1 MKVNI
6 SNSVNKKNPLSIS
19 LDSSTTAN
27 FGECLPIFSHELPPN
42 THMALNIRDAVRF
55 APLSFPT
62 FGKAYL
68 NTYAF
73 SHKISKLYPPFNDL
87 LGRTPYTSA
96 SGSIYVP
103 TEVPSVPLFLLWL
116 SVLSNCEF
124 TFYASDFSGVHS
136 YNRGNNPFYISS
148 IPFKRITEI
157 HKADG
162 SDLTE
167 EDISASLPLWLCD
180 ALRSGNPD
188 LPAQNGFKEAG
199 YFYNYL
205 KTKDTR
211 DRLVYSNDGSNLS
224 SVYCNRPEDETNP
237 EDILHRNPVLPSSAD
252 YIFYLPKEI
261 NYYLYKDSH
270 GNYVSS
276 EIGNVK
282 FVADAGSTDYQDNI
296 MVCIRLNDSGKFL
309 RKIFMGLG
317 YQIAPLN
324 RPVSILP
331 LYAYFMSYFE
341 TFAPKR
347 FVKFEQTFFARL
359 INAVV
364 NSGNT
369 LSNVI
374 LSGSHSYDS
383 SVTWSNVLDDLLS
396 CYYTKDTDYYSSQII
411 GLINDYGNDISQKY
425 LGVYSNPDNKNA
437 LEVENDSLS
446 SDVSKGVVPSIDFK
460 DKQYSMNHTQ
470 NQQNILSRL
479 TQFVNR
485 RSVIGSKLSALLK
498 SVFGISQ
505 KDVDDYNFRIGSSS
519 IDVNFSDVFSTA
531 ETAEGSLGEYA
542 GKAMAFGNGETYH
555 VETSTHTIV
564 LAFSVIVPRTQ
575 YVQGVSPL
583 LSHIKAD
590 DFYNPMFDGLT
601 LLPTRKSNLYCGNG
615 FLTWD
620 DNDKSFGNSPIYSE
634 YKTKTCGVL
643 TGDLSLNSTKA
654 SYDSFTM
661 DELISDF
668 TYIKQSGDIYDG
680 LYNNI
685 SYNPN
690 GLVAGTMWRY
700 LGRWLWL
707 GRFDR
712 IFVNNRVNWSDFVGS
727 ILPTEDDGDIQS
739 TRNIYRTDDNLVVHH
754 VVDMK
759 LNSAVVPLRGT
770 WLTDD
775 MLSLDSNGVT
785 VQGE

>member
-73 SHKISKLYPPFNDL
+73 CHKIHELYPPFNDL
-87 LGRTPYTSA
+87 LGRTPYTSS
-96 SGSIYVP
+96 SGSMYVP
-103 TEVPSVPLFLLWL
+103 TEVPSVPLYLLWL
-116 SVLSNCEF
+116 SVLSCCEF
-124 TFYASDFSGVHS
+124 TYYSTDFKGVHS
-136 YNRGNNPFYISS
+136 YNQGNNPFYVTS
-148 IPFKRITEI
+148 IPYVLIDTIKHNNFVM
-157 HKADG
+157 
-162 SDLTE
+162 SDE
-167 EDISASLPLWLCD
+167 EISASLPLWLTE
-180 ALRSGNPD
+180 ALYKGNPN
-188 LPAQNGFKEAG
+188 LPGQEGLKDAAKF
-199 YFYNYL
+199 FSYL
-205 KTKDTR
+205 TSNDYYDK
-211 DRLVYSNDGSNLS
+211 LVYNNDGSNLS
-224 SVYCNRPEDETNP
+224 SVYSNNP
-237 EDILHRNPVLPSSAD
+237 NENDDVLVTRKPVTPSSAD
-252 YIFYLPKEI
+252 YIFYLPASISGFIK
-261 NYYLYKDSH
+261 KDNN
-270 GNYVSS
+270 G
-276 EIGNVK
+276 K
-282 FVADAGSTDYQDNI
+282 FVYSSVPGNSFLFTNIEGNNKSHI
-296 MVCIRLNDSGKFL
+296 MVCIRLNNSGKFL

-331 LYAYFMSYFE
+331 LYAYFKSYFE

-347 FVKFEQTFFARL
+347 FVKFEQTYFARI
-359 INAVV
+359 INSVV
-364 NSGNT
+364 NTGNSLVGT
-369 LSNVI
+369 I
-374 LSGSHSYDS
+374 LGKSINDS
-383 SVTWSNVLDDLLS
+383 SVCWSNIIDDLLS

-411 GLINDYGNDISQKY
+411 GLINDYGNDITQKY
-425 LGVYSNPDNKNA
+425 LGVYTDPDNNV
-437 LEVENDSLS
+437 LTIDNDTLS
-446 SDVSKGVVPSIDFK
+446 SDVKRGVVPSIKF
-460 DKQYSMNHTQ
+460 DKENVNQDIPMNHTQ

-505 KDVDDYNFRIGSSS
+505 KDVDDYNFRIGSNS

-531 ETAEGSLGEYA
+531 ETSEGSLGEYA
-542 GKAMAFGNGETYH
+542 GKAMAFGNGDTYH
-555 VETSTHTIV
+555 VDTTTHSIV

-615 FLTWD
+615 FLAFD
-620 DNDKSFGNSPIYSE
+620 DNELSFGNSPIYSE

-661 DELISDF
+661 DELIGDF
-668 TYIKQSGDIYDG
+668 TYIKESGTDYDG

-712 IFVNNRVNWSDFVGS
+712 IFVNNRVNWSDFIGS
-727 ILPTEDDGDIQS
+727 ILPTSDDGDIQS
-739 TRNIYRTDDNLVVHH
+739 TRDIYRSDDNLVVHH

-770 WLTDD
+770 WMTDD
-775 MLSLDSNGVT
+775 LLSLDSNGVT
-785 VQGE
+785 VQSE